1 MQTWPGLQVL
11 LAWAERLMCDLL
23 SACMRRRGVAKFDG
37 GVPMRMNSVR
47 MLWGKGV
54 RAGIYPLSDSEA
66 YWFTTKNC
74 PVVSHSGLIHGLQAF
89 RACQIRVVF

>member
-1 MQTWPGLQVL
+1 MVSLRSGSLVSKRSGLRFSL
-11 LAWAERLMCDLL
+11 LLHGC
-23 SACMRRRGVAKFDG
+23 RGVAKFEG

-54 RAGIYPLSDSEA
+54 RAGLYPLSDTEA

-74 PVVSHSGLIHGLQAF
+74 PAVCSPGFNRTVSASKTILNIL
-89 RACQIRVVF
+89 